1 MPTTM
6 SALSMITIPPNTVE
20 QLKLLAAAGTF
31 AHPVA
36 GRCLLLAGSGGVVI
50 AWPSTVAK
58 LIGYIGGIAVTKESG
73 YSYRGGTTGFV
84 GIIQSAAAGRAPGIA
99 MIRRVGYAVTA
110 VSVAGALF
118 AAQWRRLVGL
128 FKSLRRKTSKD
139 GKQTG
144 KESSREK
151 KERRDQVASSSAA
164 PSSSVPSS
172 SSLPPSSSRSAPY
185 AVTSPP
191 QSELEQDTDGEFYR
205 KSSKSRR
212 DDTDPD
218 ESTYGRHSSR
228 SKRERKDKERKHRK

>member
-1 MPTTM
+1 MSTTM

-36 GRCLLLAGSGGVVI
+36 GRCILLAGSSGVII

-58 LIGYIGGIAVTKESG
+58 LIGYIGGIAVSKESG
-73 YSYRGGTTGFV
+73 FSYRGGTTGPV

-99 MIRRVGYAVTA
+99 IIRKVGYAMTA

-118 AAQWRRLVGL
+118 ATQWRRLVGL
-128 FKSLRRKTSKD
+128 FKSLRKKTGKE

-144 KESSREK
+144 KESNREK
-151 KERRDQVASSSAA
+151 KERKEQAASSSAA
-164 PSSSVPSS
+164 PSSSV
-172 SSLPPSSSRSAPY
+172 PPSSSRSAPY

-205 KSSKSRR
+205 KASKSRR
-212 DDTDPD
+212 DDTDAD